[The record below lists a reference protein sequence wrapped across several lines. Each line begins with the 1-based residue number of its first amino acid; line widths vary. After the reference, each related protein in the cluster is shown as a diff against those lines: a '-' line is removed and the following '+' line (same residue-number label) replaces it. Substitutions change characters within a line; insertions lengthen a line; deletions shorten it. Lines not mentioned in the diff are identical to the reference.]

1 MQIQCKLR
9 LKELQREFLKDMKFE
24 ENKDWH
30 GKSVLTVGNLLHNLR
45 KLYINEMVIQELSAV
60 LK

>member
-9 LKELQREFLKDMKFE
+9 LKELQREFLKDMK
-24 ENKDWH
+24 NKDWH

-45 KLYINEMVIQELSAV
+45 KLYINEMVVQELSAV